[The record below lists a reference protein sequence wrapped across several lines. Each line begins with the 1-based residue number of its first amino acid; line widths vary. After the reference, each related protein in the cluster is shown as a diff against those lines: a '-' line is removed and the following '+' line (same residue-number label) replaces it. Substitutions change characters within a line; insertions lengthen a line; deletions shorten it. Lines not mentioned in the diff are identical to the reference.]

1 MRFPSSNIP
10 FSISGSGS
18 RATANPLFL
27 SENDIENVEI
37 VLNFLM
43 SNLGQKRADIDFN
56 SLNNLFSNP
65 NVAKALLTSAL
76 RCFSFESP
84 EILKGLTQKE
94 NNKVKKTKNKN
105 LSGFLD
111 SEGEVLNISKM
122 SPSQIRNFIFTE
134 VNKKYSGFVP
144 PNERESFVK
153 EIADTLS
160 LPEQMLEVVMYMD
173 LESEKILQKKCEL
186 SAIDLIKYYNYDLI
200 YTLLAMSQEVEINV
214 KNMSGSTIKKLIVI
228 SKVNY
233 VFTEIQKNNG
243 TFSLHV
249 EPPLELI
256 SKGKWG
262 ENIAKV
268 VTYIIRSALREKT
281 EFELL
286 AILQYRNRKI
296 LFPLSTHHLPLLPI
310 HKKDDEIFEKP
321 EIDSKIESK
330 FYNTWKMMHG
340 WKAIPEPEAII
351 VGNRVIIPDFLLKRG
366 KTEVYVEI
374 VGYYTHQYIQKK
386 KNVMT
391 LLARNNVPIIYLI
404 DEQLRPHFID
414 LRNIHAVY
422 YSKNEVPTKELLT
435 LLEENY
441 TDYEE
446 RVPVLLGKLDKICN
460 KLTQNGALTLQ
471 QLETQIETYSR
482 NELLRILQ
490 TPEAQQIFTEHGIT
504 FIKSF
509 GLVHNQVIEDIR
521 QFLTKHRKIEYAVLK
536 QQFPEYGEA
545 IVPICQY
552 LGAQLRWKSFQDIL
566 IIAPRNL
573 KQEKDE
579 NNTAV

>member
-1 MRFPSSNIP
+1 MQDKFEIEEKKQKAEKYIDQAENFIKDGKYMAGLKAYQKVANLYFQLGSYMKISDIFMRITT
-10 FSISGSGS
+10 I
-18 RATANPLFL
+18 L
-27 SENDIENVEI
+27 ENDSMIYESIEYLNKIRKRFNNLDLPEEEGKI
-37 VLNFLM
+37 VMLM
-43 SNLGQKRADIDFN
+43 GNLAFKLGDFETAAET
-56 SLNNLFSNP
+56 SLN
-65 NVAKALLTSAL
+65 
-76 RCFSFESP
+76 
-84 EILKGLTQKE
+84 
-94 NNKVKKTKNKN
+94 
-105 LSGFLD
+105 
-111 SEGEVLNISKM
+111 
-122 SPSQIRNFIFTE
+122 
-134 VNKKYSGFVP
+134 
-144 PNERESFVK
+144 
-153 EIADTLS
+153 
-160 LPEQMLEVVMYMD
+160 
-173 LESEKILQKKCEL
+173 
-186 SAIDLIKYYNYDLI
+186 
-200 YTLLAMSQEVEINV
+200 
-214 KNMSGSTIKKLIVI
+214 
-228 SKVNY
+228 
-233 VFTEIQKNNG
+233 
-243 TFSLHV
+243 
-249 EPPLELI
+249 
-256 SKGKWG
+256 
-262 ENIAKV
+262 
-268 VTYIIRSALREKT
+268 
-281 EFELL
+281 
-286 AILQYRNRKI
+286 
-296 LFPLSTHHLPLLPI
+296 
-310 HKKDDEIFEKP
+310 
-321 EIDSKIESK
+321 SKIESK